1 MRVRV
6 KFFAIYLEVIGKN
19 EEEYRLESGATLN
32 DLSKLVFSTYPQLN
46 NIQTSMLISVNEN
59 FVNDR
64 KLRLKEGDVVAF
76 FPTLSGG

>member
-6 KFFAIYLEVIGKN
+6 KFFAKYLEVIGKN
-19 EEEYRLESGATLN
+19 EEEYQLEHGATLH
-32 DLSKLVFSTYPQLN
+32 DLRKLVFSIYPQLT
-46 NIQTSMLISVNEN
+46 NIQTSMLMSVNEN

-64 KLRLKEGDVVAF
+64 ELRLKEDDVVAF

>member
-6 KFFAIYLEVIGKN
+6 KFFAIHLEVVGKN
-19 EEEYRLESGATLN
+19 EEEYRLESGATLT
-32 DLSKLVFSTYPQLN
+32 DLRKLVFSIYPQLKN
-46 NIQTSMLISVNEN
+46 VQTSMLMSVNEN

-64 KLRLKEGDVVAF
+64 ELRLQEGDVIAF